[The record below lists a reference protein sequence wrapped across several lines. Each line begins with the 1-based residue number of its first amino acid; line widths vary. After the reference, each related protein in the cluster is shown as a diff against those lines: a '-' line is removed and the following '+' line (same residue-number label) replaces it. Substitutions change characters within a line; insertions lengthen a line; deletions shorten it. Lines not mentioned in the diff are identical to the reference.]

1 MDFPG
6 GSVVQTLQG
15 AQIPFLV
22 GELRSHML
30 LNMAGKKKKKK
41 TRTRKTAKPNQETC
55 CEEKPALTLQNGQ
68 GPRRYNKTRQK
79 AVLGQ
84 RSRLREAEEPRKLN
98 AQCGSPIGSWIF

>member
-1 MDFPG
+1 MDFPRG
-6 GSVVQTLQG
+6 PVVQTLQG
-15 AQIPFLV
+15 AQVPFLV

-30 LNMAGKKKKKK
+30 FNVAGEKKK

-84 RSRLREAEEPRKLN
+84 RSRLREAEEPRELN
-98 AQCGSPIGSWIF
+98 AQRGSPVGSWIF